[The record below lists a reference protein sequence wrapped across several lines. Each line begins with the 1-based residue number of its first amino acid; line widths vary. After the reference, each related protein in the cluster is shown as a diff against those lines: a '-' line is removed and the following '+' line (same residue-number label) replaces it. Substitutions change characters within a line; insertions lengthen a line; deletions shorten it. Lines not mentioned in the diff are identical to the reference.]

1 MDPPRLDGKDDDRAE
16 RAEVVIM
23 KLQVKDPGPKDFV
36 CVDGTLGADR
46 AVKWAVAN
54 LPKDHRLV
62 MVHGIYAPITGWYSS
77 VLCCFF
83 FFFGT
88 RNTHHTRGQRT
99 ADSLM
104 LEHQTVEDK
113 YAPMCEA
120 AGVRARSCGGVGEI
134 ECLGLTFLVL
144 QRKCSFFSFPYLTK
158 GTFGDTVCKLARYN
172 SVNSVITG
180 RRSELSP
187 LRRCEQHG
195 HCVSARSVPERLLTC
210 LGVCRQFV
218 GSSSMALL
226 SRCEVPVT
234 VGTFHSNKGSP
245 PLPLLTPGCFHA
257 KVTDA
262 WAEGDLFNED
272 NSSSESLER

>member
-23 KLQVKDPGPKDFV
+23 RLQEKEPGPKDFV

-46 AVKWAVAN
+46 AVKWAMTN

-62 MVHGIYAPITGWYSS
+62 MVHGIYAPITGW
-77 VLCCFF
+77 
-83 FFFGT
+83 
-88 RNTHHTRGQRT
+88 T
-99 ADSLM
+99 AESLM
-104 LEHQTVEDK
+104 LEHQTVEAK

-120 AGVRARSCGGVGEI
+120 AG
-134 ECLGLTFLVL
+134 
-144 QRKCSFFSFPYLTK
+144 RKCSFFSFPYLTK

-187 LRRCEQHG
+187 LRR
-195 HCVSARSVPERLLTC
+195 
-210 LGVCRQFV
+210 QFV

-234 VGTFHSNKGSP
+234 V
-245 PLPLLTPGCFHA
+245 
-257 KVTDA
+257 VTDA

-272 NSSSESLER
+272 AHSSESQER